1 MVIVLTHTI
10 VSAFLYM
17 RNSEQFLTH
26 RNCQLLDSSCNQSKH
41 AKEYVEHR
49 DSLPSFFE
57 EAFNPLLEAKTI
69 SELRAAISKALLLI
83 FPQQAGNAVYL
94 TNPDTRRIECEE
106 DKTLPT
112 RGILWRAYQE
122 HDQTLYQIPSKEDP
136 IKSALGVTTINQT
149 NQLVLCV
156 PIQERDD
163 NENIGLVVIAL
174 PPGASCC
181 PPSAEATIHYLTK
194 QVSLCY
200 QVIKN
205 AFTRRKSICV
215 SDTHFEALIRLC
227 GELYDQDADKLQIK
241 VIKYLEH
248 RTQAQSAFLLL
259 VVPDSLELFCQ
270 VVGSKIL
277 SHEVRFPGQLSPFS
291 KALETKEP
299 IGWDEISEDHQHMVE
314 ELAGIKIKSLLCV
327 PVRRKGSERL
337 VALACVINKKGTIG
351 FTSEDIHGIHQ
362 CFQYT
367 ATVLTSTL
375 AFQNERKLKD
385 QTQALLHVARK
396 LFTRLGKFPVL
407 NHKSTD
413 YGMFSRYF
421 HEHSNSHEPGDIR
434 ESDDLL
440 DLHESNDAVFL
451 GSPERN
457 VCNSTLIPVS
467 LQNLEKQ
474 LEHQEKVA
482 DSLMDHYEGS
492 IQKTSKRRY
501 RIHPK
506 LKSPNSKRPKD
517 LDGLFDQEDN
527 TTKSPYKKKAKTMFP
542 KEIGHGDYSVDADL
556 DDYLDPI
563 LSSSGEDFNQKW
575 LTPSESSLPD
585 YPASRSSSDVSH
597 DRLEIPE
604 YQTARNKFSYD
615 SWARMNIRPLW
626 KQSFSD
632 SYLYRRVI
640 AIKETTPDMES
651 NINRHGGY
659 LVQASKSE
667 PLLVHSVEHFASPC
681 NSKSSLNVAFFEAES
696 LSSCTAESDSSHS
709 VVLRYDLVEIAVED
723 VDSKTRHTI
732 TTKTLSQVNNIC
744 VDNIDVDYEED
755 QKNWPP
761 STYLLQAMQPPLANE
776 IPFELNDLTKLLR
789 EIMQEARNL
798 TNAERCSVFLIDN
811 ETDELVSK
819 VFDGISAND
828 SEVQQEIRM
837 PKMQGIAGHVAT
849 TGNLLNITDAYSH
862 PLFYRGIDDSTGFRT
877 RNILTFP
884 IKNEEDVVLGVAQLC
899 NKKTGPYFTVF
910 DEDIASAFAVYC
922 CISISHSL
930 MYKKVLDAQYRNHLA
945 NELMMYHMKVSPSE
959 VEMYC
964 KVDIPSVFDFSPDFD
979 KFYYAPRSLSDS
991 DSLMACMAM
1000 FDELGFTSRYR
1011 IRKDTLTRFCLMV
1024 KKGYRNPPYHNWMH
1038 AYAVTHFCYLLI
1050 QNIKLE
1056 KYLEPI
1062 EMFALFVSCMCHDI
1076 DHRGTTNS
1084 FQVQSQSVLAAL
1096 YSSEGS
1102 VMERHHFAQ
1111 SMCIVNT
1118 EGCNIFENLSS
1129 KDYQSVLDL
1138 MRDII
1143 LATDLAHHLRILKQ
1157 LQEMAVN
1164 GYDQT
1169 KPRNKKFLLCLLMT
1183 SCDLSDQTK
1192 NWDNTKHIA
1201 SLVYQEFFSQGDME
1215 KNTGKKPLEMMDREK
1230 ANIPDLQIS
1239 FLDGIASPVYKV
1251 LGQLFDECQVVYQ
1264 AVLEN
1269 RRKWEK
1275 IRHILTVRPGS
1286 TNKHQLSM
1294 EEILKIEDVDNEEL
1308 TQQQINGR

>member
-396 LFTRLGKFPVL
+396 LFTRL
-407 NHKSTD
+407 D
-413 YGMFSRYF
+413 
-421 HEHSNSHEPGDIR
+421 
-434 ESDDLL
+434 
-440 DLHESNDAVFL
+440 
-451 GSPERN
+451 
-457 VCNSTLIPVS
+457 
-467 LQNLEKQ
+467 
-474 LEHQEKVA
+474 
-482 DSLMDHYEGS
+482 
-492 IQKTSKRRY
+492 
-501 RIHPK
+501 
-506 LKSPNSKRPKD
+506 
-517 LDGLFDQEDN
+517 
-527 TTKSPYKKKAKTMFP
+527 
-542 KEIGHGDYSVDADL
+542 
-556 DDYLDPI
+556 
-563 LSSSGEDFNQKW
+563 
-575 LTPSESSLPD
+575 
-585 YPASRSSSDVSH
+585 
-597 DRLEIPE
+597 
-604 YQTARNKFSYD
+604 
-615 SWARMNIRPLW
+615 
-626 KQSFSD
+626 
-632 SYLYRRVI
+632 
-640 AIKETTPDMES
+640 
-651 NINRHGGY
+651 
-659 LVQASKSE
+659 
-667 PLLVHSVEHFASPC
+667 
-681 NSKSSLNVAFFEAES
+681 
-696 LSSCTAESDSSHS
+696 
-709 VVLRYDLVEIAVED
+709 
-723 VDSKTRHTI
+723 
-732 TTKTLSQVNNIC
+732 
-744 VDNIDVDYEED
+744 
-755 QKNWPP
+755 
-761 STYLLQAMQPPLANE
+761 
-776 IPFELNDLTKLLR
+776 DLTKLLR

-922 CISISHSL
+922 CISISHCL
-930 MYKKVLDAQYRNHLA
+930 MYKKLQDSQHRSNLS
-945 NELMMYHMKVSPSE
+945 NELMIYHMQVSPSE